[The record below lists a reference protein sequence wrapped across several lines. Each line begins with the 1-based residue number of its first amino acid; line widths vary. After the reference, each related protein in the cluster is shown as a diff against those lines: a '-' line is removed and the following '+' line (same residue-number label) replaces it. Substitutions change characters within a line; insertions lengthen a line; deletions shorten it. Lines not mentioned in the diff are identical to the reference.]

1 MKRKASKKARAD
13 KPTPSGRLFPEQAP
27 DGYAYVQAHY
37 RRKTSKRKTGSKRK
51 R

>member
-1 MKRKASKKARAD
+1 MKRKATSKRRGD

-27 DGYAYVQAHY
+27 EGYAYVQAHY
-37 RRKTSKRKTGSKRK
+37 RRKTKRKATKRK